1 MKNLFSLITIISL
14 ILASSSCAFIKNFNS
29 KKDPTPLDY
38 IENSSLKMDIKKFF
52 NGDLDAFA
60 IKQNSGGKIIGTS
73 TIKISGKWDENKGT
87 LQQNFIYGD
96 GTKDNRTWLITL
108 DSDGTFSAVGH
119 DVFVPARGRQIGN
132 AAQSNYTLILPSKNG
147 KEEIIFE
154 DKMYLIDEK
163 SMIMISKFDN
173 NKTDSSNENSS
184 GKIIISIKKAG
195 N

>member
-1 MKNLFSLITIISL
+1 MKNFLSLVVAIVA
-14 ILASSSCAFIKNFNS
+14 ILGSSSCAFLENFNS
-29 KKDPTPLDY
+29 KKDSTSLDY
-38 IENSSLKMDIKKFF
+38 IKNSSFKMDIKKFF
-52 NGDLDAFA
+52 NGDLEAFA
-60 IKQNSGGKIIGTS
+60 IKQNASGKIIGTF

-87 LQQNFIYGD
+87 VQQNFIYDD

-108 DSDGTFSAVGH
+108 DSDGTFNAVGH
-119 DVFVPARGRQIGN
+119 DVFVPAQGKQMGN

-154 DKMYLIDEK
+154 DKMYLVDEK

-173 NKTDSSNENSS
+173 KKADPSSENSS
-184 GKIIISIKKAG
+184 GKTIISIKKAG